1 MRANIL
7 ESGPFGSMRL
17 EVVDVQY
24 ALFLCLQYVCET
36 EKLTEMLIY
45 VLLCSA
51 ALAEYMDAQ
60 DEIFDVIDCMAEV
73 IGKDYEVEGQYG
85 PMDVFG
91 LLEKGVRRVLFENMI
106 GPARTGA
113 ERYEVI
119 SAKKQLA
126 EHLGSFKRVRAAGYN
141 EAEEY
146 LRQSGRYF
154 ERRFLE
160 ISWRIASIRL
170 SATNTNVN

>member
-1 MRANIL
+1 MRADIL
-7 ESGPFGSMRL
+7 ESEPFGCMNMD
-17 EVVDVQY
+17 VVDVQY

-36 EKLTEMLIY
+36 EEVAEMLIY
-45 VLLCSA
+45 VLFCSA
-51 ALAEYMDAQ
+51 TVAEYMDAQ
-60 DEIFDVIDCMAEV
+60 DKIFDVIDCMAEV
-73 IGKDYEVEGQYG
+73 IGKDYEVKGQHG

-91 LLEKGVRRVLFENMI
+91 PLEKGVRRVLFENMI
-106 GPARTGA
+106 EPARTGA
-113 ERYEVI
+113 EGYEVI

-126 EHLGSFKRVRAAGYN
+126 EHLALFRTGRVVVFD

-146 LRQSGRYF
+146 LRQLGRYF

-160 ISWRIASIRL
+160 ILSRIVSIWL

>member
-1 MRANIL
+1 MKL
-7 ESGPFGSMRL
+7 EA
-17 EVVDVQY
+17 VDVKY
-24 ALFLCLQYVCET
+24 ALFLCLQYVHET
-36 EKLTEMLIY
+36 EEAAEMLIY

-51 ALAEYMDAQ
+51 TLAEYMDAQ
-60 DEIFDVIDCMAEV
+60 EEIFDVIDCMAEV

-91 LLEKGVRRVLFENMI
+91 LLEKGVGRVLFENMI

-113 ERYEVI
+113 EEYEVI

-126 EHLGSFKRVRAAGYN
+126 EHLALFRTGSAVVFD

-160 ISWRIASIRL
+160 ILSRIFSIRL

>member
-1 MRANIL
+1 MRADIL
-7 ESGPFGSMRL
+7 EIEPFGGMKL

-36 EKLTEMLIY
+36 EEVTEMLIY
-45 VLLCSA
+45 VLLSTA
-51 ALAEYMDAQ
+51 AIAENMDAQ
-60 DEIFDVIDCMAEV
+60 EKVFDVIDCMAEV
-73 IGKDYEVEGQYG
+73 ISKDYEVKGQNG

-91 LLEKGVRRVLFENMI
+91 LLDKGVRRVLFENMI
-106 GPARTGA
+106 EPAGTGA
-113 ERYEVI
+113 DGYEVV
-119 SAKKQLA
+119 SATKQLA
-126 EHLGSFKRVRAAGYN
+126 EHLTLFRTGRIVTFD

-160 ISWRIASIRL
+160 ILSRIVSIWL
-170 SATNTNVN
+170 SAMNTSVN

>member
-1 MRANIL
+1 MRAEIL
-7 ESGPFGSMRL
+7 ESEPFGCMKL

-36 EKLTEMLIY
+36 EEVAEMLIY

-51 ALAEYMDAQ
+51 ILAEYMDAQ
-60 DEIFDVIDCMAEV
+60 EKIFDVIDCMAEV
-73 IGKDYEVEGQYG
+73 IGKDYEAEDQYG
-85 PMDVFG
+85 PMEVFG
-91 LLEKGVRRVLFENMI
+91 LLDRGVRRVLFENMI
-106 GPARTGA
+106 GLARTEADSYG
-113 ERYEVI
+113 VI

-126 EHLGSFKRVRAAGYN
+126 EHLALFRPGRVVVFD

-146 LRQSGRYF
+146 LRQLGRYF
-154 ERRFLE
+154 ERRFFDVL
-160 ISWRIASIRL
+160 SWIASIWL

>member
-1 MRANIL
+1 MRADIL
-7 ESGPFGSMRL
+7 ESGPFGCMKL

-36 EKLTEMLIY
+36 EEVSEMLIY
-45 VLLCSA
+45 VLLCSSI
-51 ALAEYMDAQ
+51 LAEYMNTQ
-60 DEIFDVIDCMAEV
+60 EQIFDVIDCMAEV

-85 PMDVFG
+85 PMDVFRQ
-91 LLEKGVRRVLFENMI
+91 LEKDVGRALFENMI
-106 GPARTGA
+106 GPARTGT
-113 ERYEVI
+113 EGYEVI

-126 EHLGSFKRVRAAGYN
+126 EHLGLFRTGRIVVFD

-160 ISWRIASIRL
+160 ILSRIVSIWL
-170 SATNTNVN
+170 SAANTNVN

>member
-1 MRANIL
+1 MRTDIF
-7 ESGPFGSMRL
+7 ESEPFGRMKL
-17 EVVDVQY
+17 EAVDIKY

-36 EKLTEMLIY
+36 EEAAEMLIY

-51 ALAEYMDAQ
+51 ILAEYMDAQ
-60 DEIFDVIDCMAEV
+60 EEIFDVIDCMAEV
-73 IGKDYEVEGQYG
+73 IGKDYEAEGQYR

-91 LLEKGVRRVLFENMI
+91 LLEKGARRVLFENMI

-113 ERYEVI
+113 EGYEVI

-126 EHLGSFKRVRAAGYN
+126 EHLGFLRRGRAAVLE

-160 ISWRIASIRL
+160 ISSRIVSIRL
-170 SATNTNVN
+170 STTNTNVN